1 MPTQVSMTAA
11 LPRAARPTAAGKSI
25 VSATIR
31 TFTGI
36 YWFLEI
42 FCEAY
47 VEARTMS
54 RAAYKRYPF
63 IDW

>member
-1 MPTQVSMTAA
+1 MPPQVSRIAA
-11 LPRAARPTAAGKSI
+11 LPRAAWPTAAGKSI
-25 VSATIR
+25 ASAAIK
-31 TFTGI
+31 TFAGI
-36 YWFLEI
+36 YWLLET
-42 FCEAY
+42 FAEAY